1 MVSIDSFE
9 FLISSLDSLV
19 KNLSIVG
26 FKYLSQEIDNNLLDL
41 VKQKWFYPYKYM
53 SDFKKFK
60 EQLPTKNNCIVPL
73 LGKNSDKHHA
83 WTCS

>member
-1 MVSIDSFE
+1 
-9 FLISSLDSLV
+9 
-19 KNLSIVG
+19 
-26 FKYLSQEIDNNLLDL
+26 
-41 VKQKWFYPYKYM
+41 M

-83 WTCS
+83 